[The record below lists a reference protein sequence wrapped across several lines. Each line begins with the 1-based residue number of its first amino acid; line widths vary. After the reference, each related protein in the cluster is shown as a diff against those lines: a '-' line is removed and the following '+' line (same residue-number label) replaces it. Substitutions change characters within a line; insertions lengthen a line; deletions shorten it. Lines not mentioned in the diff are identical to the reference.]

1 MDAYQPI
8 YDAVRSRLGNGDI
21 GQAVES
27 VMREAN
33 LAHYVECAATLIGY
47 EATKA
52 AEAYA
57 APSAVYRPALT
68 IDGNQWCALYGNNL
82 QDGVAGFGDTPEAAM
97 RDFNHAWS
105 NCKAPAMAK
114 EG

>member
-1 MDAYQPI
+1 MDTYQPI
-8 YDAVRSRLGNGDI
+8 YDAVRSRLSNGDI
-21 GQAVES
+21 GQAVQS

-57 APSAVYRPALT
+57 APSAIYRPALT
-68 IDGNQWCALYGNNL
+68 IDGNQWCALYGENL
-82 QDGVAGFGDTPEAAM
+82 QDGVAGFGDTPAAAM
-97 RDFNHAWS
+97 LAFDHAWAT
-105 NCKAPAMAK
+105 CKAGPAV
-114 EG
+114 